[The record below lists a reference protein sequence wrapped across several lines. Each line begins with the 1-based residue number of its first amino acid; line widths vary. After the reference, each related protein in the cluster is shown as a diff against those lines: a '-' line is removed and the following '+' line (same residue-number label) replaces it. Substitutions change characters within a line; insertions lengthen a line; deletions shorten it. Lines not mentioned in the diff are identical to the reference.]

1 MSDFKDLKNRV
12 IISSLGTASLGVFLW
27 FTPAKPLTNWI
38 IAASIGGLVSAELI
52 THKAE
57 KCCKRKI
64 LNLENEADN
73 LKINLKAE
81 RDLNLCQQAE
91 LTNKESLLANSALAY
106 KILSQGKE
114 KLEVSLATLAKELEN
129 YRLQIKSLQVANG
142 ETATE
147 IMQDSFQ
154 EFQSGLNALISS
166 LNRRYPNLNKDWSAL
181 SNQFDVIIKLFAAKV
196 STIISQ
202 TNAKDLIEMSLAMQH
217 EIISTGS
224 MLKVK
229 AYKSVITYLTREFDE
244 VVFKN
249 EHEEIIQEL
258 NASWQAKNQEIVR
271 TYQNNFEAIK
281 QEFNLVAETVITGYQ
296 EDFKSIV
303 DEGMSQAEQIEELQ
317 KHILGLQKKLE
328 QSSKPHRFP
337 AAVEQ
342 SRVGNAIID
351 YYYRAGITLD
361 AIDWDDNETGYKL
374 MFHVGRNGSRFIS
387 VDILNTND
395 APQKLKEVSGAINTP
410 EFKLNTRGGHAVLD
424 IQTRHPKK
432 KDVSR
437 EEIDALWIGAKKFES
452 YVRRWERVR
461 ITAGST
467 GGKSPT
473 AKNLALAII
482 KSRQGKGEIRLYD
495 PQHGS
500 KKDFWDMPKAGT
512 SHEDNVEGM
521 KELCQL
527 LDDRT
532 KAKKGNNQ
540 FILYIFDEIDSTIAK
555 YRSDG
560 YAVKDLVVYSLSQG
574 SHQDLGVIYIGQA
587 ADANTIPGM
596 SHSQWNNAVQL
607 HIGSNAGI
615 WLDKA
620 TTITTEDKNRLRE
633 KYRKIQEFCDRMNEE
648 LGLDVYT
655 DAAAYRFALAVPLT
669 GIPQFIQLP
678 AFDSY
683 DYHEVMS
690 TNTYN
695 GLNININ
702 QSPSLTTTEQVLST
716 KIQCPECGSENFK
729 LNGKTQS
736 RQPIQK
742 YQCKDCKHNYKASD
756 LIN

>member
-1 MSDFKDLKNRV
+1 MSDFKDLKNQVV
-12 IISSLGTASLGVFLW
+12 ILSLSTASLGVFLW

-38 IAASIGGLVSAELI
+38 ISASIGGLVSAELI

-57 KCCKRKI
+57 KCCKKKI
-64 LNLENEADN
+64 VNLENEADN
-73 LKINLKAE
+73 LKINLKGQ
-81 RDLNLCQQAE
+81 RDLALRQQGE
-91 LTNKESLLANSALAY
+91 LTNKDSLLANSALAY
-106 KILSQGKE
+106 KNLSQEKE
-114 KLEVSLATLAKELEN
+114 RLKVTLATLTEELEN

-154 EFQSGLNALISS
+154 EFQSGLNALIGS
-166 LNRRYPNLNKDWSAL
+166 LKRRYPNLNKDWSAL
-181 SNQFDVIIKLFAAKV
+181 SNQLDQYLKLFTAKV
-196 STIISQ
+196 NTVVNQ
-202 TNAKDLIEMSLAMQH
+202 TDAKELIEMSLAMQH

-229 AYKSVITYLTREFDE
+229 AYKSVITYLTLEFDE

-249 EHEEIIQEL
+249 EHEEIIQKL

-281 QEFNLVAETVITGYQ
+281 QEFNQVTETVISGYK
-296 EDFKSIV
+296 EDFKIV
-303 DEGMSQAEQIEELQ
+303 IDEGMSQAEQIEELQ

-328 QSSKPHRFP
+328 QAIKPHRFP

-351 YYYRAGITLD
+351 YYYRAAITLD
-361 AIDWDDNETGYKL
+361 AIDWDDSEIGYKL

-387 VDILNTND
+387 ADILNAND

-437 EEIDALWIGAKKFES
+437 EEIDALWIPAKKFEN

-473 AKNLALAII
+473 AKNLALAIM
-482 KSRQGKGEIRLYD
+482 KSRQGQGEIRLYD

-532 KAKKGNNQ
+532 KVKGNHP

-555 YRSDG
+555 YRNQA

-615 WLDKA
+615 WLDKSV
-620 TTITTEDKNRLRE
+620 TITTEDKNRLLE

-683 DYHEVMS
+683 DYNDVMS
-690 TNTYN
+690 INAQKLVFTNNKN
-695 GLNININ
+695 GIKIESN
-702 QSPSLTTTEQVLST
+702 QAIIESKLV
-716 KIQCPECGSENFK
+716 CPNSSCGSTRIGTK
-729 LNGKTQS
+729 GSQYHKCLDCGKTWKK
-736 RQPIQK
+736 R
-742 YQCKDCKHNYKASD
+742 
-756 LIN
+756 

>member
-1 MSDFKDLKNRV
+1 MSDFKDLKNSM
-12 IISSLGTASLGVFLW
+12 IISCLGTASIGVFLW

-38 IAASIGGLVSAELI
+38 IAASIGGIISAESI
-52 THKAE
+52 INSAE
-57 KCCKRKI
+57 KGCKKKI
-64 LNLENEADN
+64 SGFEKEIENLTKN
-73 LKINLKAE
+73 LKLE
-81 RDLNLCQQAE
+81 RDLISRQNGE
-91 LTNKESLLANSALAY
+91 LTNKNSQLANSALAY
-106 KILSQGKE
+106 NNLYQEKE
-114 KLEVSLATLAKELEN
+114 QLKVSLATLTEELEN

-154 EFQSGLNALISS
+154 EFQSGLYALTGS
-166 LNRRYPNLNKDWSAL
+166 LMKRYPNLNKDWEGLKSEL
-181 SNQFDVIIKLFAAKV
+181 DNYIKLFAAKV

-217 EIISTGS
+217 EVISIGA
-224 MLKVK
+224 MLKIK
-229 AYKSVITYLTREFDE
+229 AYKSVISYLTREFQD
-244 VVFKN
+244 VIFRD
-249 EHEEIIQEL
+249 EHEAIIQEL
-258 NASWQAKNQEIVR
+258 NTTWQTKNQEIAT
-271 TYQNNFEAIK
+271 TYHQNFEAIQ
-281 QEFNLVAETVITGYQ
+281 QEFNQVAQNVITGYQ

-317 KHILGLQKKLE
+317 KHILWLQKRLDE
-328 QSSKPHRFP
+328 TSKPHRFP

-351 YYYRAGITLD
+351 YYYRAGIVLD
-361 AIDWDDNETGYKL
+361 AIDWDDSETGYKL

-387 VDILNTND
+387 ADILNTND
-395 APQKLKEVSGAINTP
+395 APQKLKEVSGAINIP
-410 EFKLNTRGGHAVLD
+410 EFKLNTRGGHMVLEV
-424 IQTRHPKK
+424 QTRHPKK
-432 KDVSR
+432 KDVTK

-473 AKNLALAII
+473 AKNLALAIM

-500 KKDFWDMPKAGT
+500 KKDYWDMPKAGT
-512 SHEDNVEGM
+512 SHEDNVQGM
-521 KELCQL
+521 RELCKL

-532 KAKKGNNQ
+532 KAKSNHP

-574 SHQDLGVIYIGQA
+574 SHQDLGVIYIGQS
-587 ADANTIPGM
+587 ADANTVPGM

-620 TTITTEDKNRLRE
+620 TTITTEDKNRLLE

-678 AFDSY
+678 PFDTY
-683 DYHEVMS
+683 DYNEIMS

-695 GLNININ
+695 LSITNINE
-702 QSPSLTTTEQVLST
+702 SCSVTATEQVLST

-729 LNGKTQS
+729 LNGKTQG
-736 RQPIQK
+736 RNPIQK